1 VSGEGDGNMS
11 NSLAIAAVTTTL
23 HSLIFLGVREEL
35 GSGSITALP
44 LDKARGSREGNQVNL
59 FLYHTMPN
67 PAWRNERTVRGK
79 LPQAGKAPLA
89 LDLYYL
95 VTVYGQNDSET
106 KCHRLLGAVMSVLYD
121 RSTLSQAEIEAATE
135 VELPESDLHR
145 QVEQLT
151 ITPEYLNFEEMSQ
164 VWRGFQSQYRAS
176 VAYKVSVVMID
187 STLMPKSA
195 LPVLSRNW
203 DNNGFAVYP
212 GLAPALQGIRM
223 PHRQASAQFGDTIAI
238 DGVHLESRNLVVRFR
253 SVRFGQTLEL
263 TPLPEQTETELQV
276 RLPSPADST
285 GAIAEWQA
293 GFYSLSLAVQRPN
306 YVWTTNE
313 LPFALAPQVLSVTP
327 QAVSQGRVLLTL
339 SCLPQVRPEQQVILL
354 VGDRGFPVQ
363 DRSSP
368 AESTA
373 PSTLTFELKDVR
385 PGLYVVR
392 LRVDGVDSIP
402 IDFASTLLQ
411 FAENQTVR
419 VTQ

>member
-1 VSGEGDGNMS
+1 MS
-11 NSLAIAAVTTTL
+11 NPLAISAVTATL
-23 HSLIFLGVREEL
+23 HNLIFLGVREEL

-121 RSTLSQAEIEAATE
+121 RSTLSQTEIEAATE

-151 ITPEYLNFEEMSQ
+151 ITPEYLTFEEMSQ
-164 VWRGFQSQYRAS
+164 VWRGFQSQYRVS

-203 DNNGFAVYP
+203 DNEGFAVYP
-212 GLAPALQGIRM
+212 GLAPALQGMRM
-223 PHRQASAQFGDTIAI
+223 PHRQASAQFGDTIALS
-238 DGVHLESRNLVVRFR
+238 GVHLNSPNLAVRFR
-253 SVRFGQTLEL
+253 SVRFDRTLEL
-263 TPLPEQTETELQV
+263 VPLPEQTETELLV
-276 RLPSPADST
+276 RLPSLTDPT
-285 GAIAEWQA
+285 GAIAGWNA
-293 GFYSLSLAVQRPN
+293 GFYSLSLAVQRPDR
-306 YVWTTNE
+306 VWTTNE
-313 LPFALAPQVLSVTP
+313 LPFALAPHALSVTP
-327 QAVSQGRVLLTL
+327 QEVPQGRVLLTL
-339 SCLPQVRPEQQVILL
+339 TCLPQVTPEQQVILL
-354 VGDRGFPVQ
+354 VGDRGVPIQ
-363 DRSSP
+363 DLSSP
-368 AESTA
+368 TDPTA
-373 PSTLTFELKDVR
+373 PSTLTFQLQGMQ
-385 PGLYVVR
+385 PGLYVLR

-402 IDFASTLLQ
+402 IDFASTPLQ

-419 VTQ
+419 VTA